1 MKIPSHRSYRS
12 WSSRHCS
19 SDDTA
24 ITSISISVSFDSTTY
39 RVFIATPSDM
49 PEERQIATEVINEW
63 NVLHAATEG
72 VVLLPIR
79 WETHVMPE
87 TGVRPQDAINRQL
100 VADCELL
107 LGMFWTKL
115 GTSTDVADS
124 GTVEEID
131 QFVRT
136 NRPAMLYFSRRP
148 IDPTKIDDLFYIL
161 RTLMPYGQP
170 ATLSK
175 QEYIDIIAYLLM
187 MNGHPAGAQALPLDP
202 SVLGHNNKA

>member
-1 MKIPSHRSYRS
+1 
-12 WSSRHCS
+12 
-19 SDDTA
+19 
-24 ITSISISVSFDSTTY
+24 
-39 RVFIATPSDM
+39 
-49 PEERQIATEVINEW
+49 
-63 NVLHAATEG
+63 
-72 VVLLPIR
+72 
-79 WETHVMPE
+79 VMPE

-148 IDPTKIDDLFYIL
+148 IDPTKMMICSISCAPLCPTGS
-161 RTLMPYGQP
+161 RQPCPNRNTLTSSPTY
-170 ATLSK
+170 
-175 QEYIDIIAYLLM
+175 
-187 MNGHPAGAQALPLDP
+187 
-202 SVLGHNNKA
+202 